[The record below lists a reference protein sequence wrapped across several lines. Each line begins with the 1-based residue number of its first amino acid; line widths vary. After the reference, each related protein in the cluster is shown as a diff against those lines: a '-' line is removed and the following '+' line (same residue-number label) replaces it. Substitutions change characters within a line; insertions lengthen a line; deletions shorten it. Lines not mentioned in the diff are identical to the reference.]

1 MVSAHLPSFLL
12 WAAIINY
19 VVLILSFAGFVL
31 AHDAMYRLHRR
42 WFDLPV
48 AQFDA
53 ALYLLF
59 GFYKLAIWF
68 FLLVPYLVLCLI
80 R

>member
-1 MVSAHLPSFLL
+1 MDSALLPSFLL
-12 WAAIINY
+12 WAAILNY
-19 VVLILSFAGFVL
+19 AVLILSFAGFVF
-31 AHDAMYRLHRR
+31 AHDAMYLHRR
-42 WFDLPV
+42 WLDLSV

-68 FLLVPYLVLCLI
+68 FLLVPYLVLCFI